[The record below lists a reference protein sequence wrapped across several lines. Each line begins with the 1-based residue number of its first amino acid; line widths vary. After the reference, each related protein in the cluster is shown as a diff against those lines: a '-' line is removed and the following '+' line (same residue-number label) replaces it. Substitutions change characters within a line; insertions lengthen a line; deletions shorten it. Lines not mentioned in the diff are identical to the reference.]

1 MKTNKI
7 IHKLRQIQLGKL
19 ELISPILNKKIIT
32 LNETYSDRN
41 ANNNSLQMA
50 LTHYNKY
57 AILIIIIDSW
67 WEGVLCN
74 TK

>member
-1 MKTNKI
+1 MLCDIWIYESHMKINKI
-7 IHKLRQIQLGKL
+7 IHKIRQIQLGIF

-32 LNETYSDRN
+32 LNETYSDYN

-57 AILIIIIDSW
+57 AILIIID
-67 WEGVLCN
+67 
-74 TK
+74 